1 MYNKV
6 FLIGRLV
13 RDPEVRVTV
22 SGVTIARFTVAVD
35 RFKRNE
41 DGSSVADFLRVVC
54 FRRLGEVAGQY
65 LKKGK
70 LVSVEGSIRFDN
82 YEKDGQTRESVEILA
97 DNFQMLDKLSQDPM
111 DNQMPVNEPS
121 SQEAPF

>member
-111 DNQMPVNEPS
+111 DNQMAVNEPS

>member
-22 SGVTIARFTVAVD
+22 SGITIARFTVAVD
-35 RFKRNE
+35 RFRKNE
-41 DGSSVADFLRVVC
+41 DGSSSADFLRVVC

-70 LVSVEGSIRFDN
+70 LVSVEGALRFDS
-82 YEKDGQTRESVEILA
+82 YEKEGQTRESVEILA
-97 DNFQMLDKLSQDPM
+97 DNFQMLDRLSQDPM
-111 DNQMPVNEPS
+111 ESPMAAAEPTA
-121 SQEAPF
+121 QEAPF